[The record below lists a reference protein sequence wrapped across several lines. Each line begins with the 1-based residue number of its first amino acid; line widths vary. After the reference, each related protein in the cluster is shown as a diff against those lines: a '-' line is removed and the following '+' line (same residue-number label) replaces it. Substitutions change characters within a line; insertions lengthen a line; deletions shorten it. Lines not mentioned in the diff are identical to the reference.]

1 MKYQEIMKVLSE
13 CGMGAV
19 LVTENWEI
27 REVNETGIQ
36 LLHGSEHNWL
46 IGKRLS
52 DIAAPLCLE
61 SEQNIYACMGF
72 NEYLLRCPAPSADD
86 LPEYCR
92 LVVFRTATRD
102 AQCDM
107 FEHALEQ
114 VSDAVV
120 MCDAE
125 TRINFL
131 NNACIQMDEVVPSD
145 VIGEKN
151 EKVYEPLDG
160 QELIIP
166 QAIRKKQIYLGRR
179 QIYTT
184 RYNKNVDIT
193 SNTYPIIQNGQVLG
207 GYSIMKDWSAVDS
220 LNKKIVELQAK
231 LIAQSDP
238 SKHTSG
244 KSALTARYHFED
256 IMHISD
262 AMENMMEQCRQAAKS
277 DSSVMIYGE
286 TGTGK
291 ELLAQSIHNASR
303 RANGPF
309 LAINCAAIPE
319 NLLEGLLFGTEKGAY
334 TGAERRQGYF
344 EQANNGTLLLDE
356 LNSMNINL
364 QAKLLRVLQDGMVR
378 RVGGSSEIHVDV
390 RVLSNLNIPPQQAI
404 DENKLRCDLFYR
416 LGVVNIA
423 IPPLRERKEDI
434 PLLAKQFIMKC
445 NAKLSRNARDLSP
458 ETQELFQ
465 AYDWPGNVRE
475 LEHAIEHAI
484 NVLPDDESL
493 ITPEYIP
500 GYMQQVQQVSHKK
513 TAETPTPQLGSSLNS
528 TIKDVECNAI
538 CKILKENG
546 GNISESARVLKMSR
560 QSLQYRI
567 RKYGIN
573 VKEL

>member
-1 MKYQEIMKVLSE
+1 MRYQEIMKVLSE

-19 LVTENWEI
+19 LVTENWVI
-27 REVNETGIQ
+27 REVNEVGIR
-36 LLHGSEHNWL
+36 LLHGSEHHWL
-46 IGKRLS
+46 IGKKLS
-52 DIAAPLCLE
+52 DIASPLCLE
-61 SEQNIYACMGF
+61 PEQKIYAYMGF
-72 NEYLLRCPAPSADD
+72 NEYLLRCPAPSAED
-86 LPEYCR
+86 LPANCR

-120 MCDAE
+120 MCDEE

-160 QELIIP
+160 QSLIIP

-193 SNTYPIIQNGQVLG
+193 SNTYPIVQNGQVLG

-238 SKHTSG
+238 SKHNSG
-244 KSALTARYHFED
+244 KSALSARYHFDD
-256 IMHISD
+256 IMHIS
-262 AMENMMEQCRQAAKS
+262 AVMENMIEQCRQAAKS

-364 QAKLLRVLQDGMVR
+364 QA
-378 RVGGSSEIHVDV
+378 
-390 RVLSNLNIPPQQAI
+390 I
-404 DENKLRCDLFYR
+404 DENKLRRDLFYR

-445 NAKLSRNARDLSP
+445 NAKLSRNARDLDP
-458 ETQELFQ
+458 ATLDLFQ

-500 GYMQQVQQVSHKK
+500 AYMQDVQPMHKIKPVS
-513 TAETPTPQLGSSLNS
+513 APTPRAGTSLNS
-528 TIKDVECNAI
+528 TMKDVERNAV

>member
-1 MKYQEIMKVLSE
+1 MRYQEIMKVLSE

-19 LVTENWEI
+19 LVTENWVI
-27 REVNETGIQ
+27 REVNEVGIR
-36 LLHGSEHNWL
+36 LLHGSEHHWL
-46 IGKRLS
+46 IGKKLS
-52 DIAAPLCLE
+52 DIASPLCLE
-61 SEQNIYACMGF
+61 PEQKIYAYMGF
-72 NEYLLRCPAPSADD
+72 NEYLLRCPAPSAED
-86 LPEYCR
+86 LPANCR

-120 MCDAE
+120 MCDEE

-160 QELIIP
+160 QSLIIP

-193 SNTYPIIQNGQVLG
+193 SNTYPIVQNGQVLG

-238 SKHTSG
+238 SKHNSG
-244 KSALTARYHFED
+244 KSALSARYHFDD
-256 IMHISD
+256 IMHIS
-262 AMENMMEQCRQAAKS
+262 AVMENMIEQCRQAAKS

-390 RVLSNLNIPPQQAI
+390 RVLSNVNVLPQQAI
-404 DENKLRCDLFYR
+404 DENKLRRDLFYR
-416 LGVVNIA
+416 LGVVKHCDSAAARTKRGYSAAGKTIHYEVQCKALAQCTGFRSGNTGF
-423 IPPLRERKEDI
+423 IPSI
-434 PLLAKQFIMKC
+434 
-445 NAKLSRNARDLSP
+445 
-458 ETQELFQ
+458 
-465 AYDWPGNVRE
+465 
-475 LEHAIEHAI
+475 
-484 NVLPDDESL
+484 
-493 ITPEYIP
+493 
-500 GYMQQVQQVSHKK
+500 
-513 TAETPTPQLGSSLNS
+513 
-528 TIKDVECNAI
+528 
-538 CKILKENG
+538 
-546 GNISESARVLKMSR
+546 
-560 QSLQYRI
+560 
-567 RKYGIN
+567 
-573 VKEL
+573 

>member
-1 MKYQEIMKVLSE
+1 MRYQEIMKVLSE

-19 LVTENWEI
+19 LVTENWVI
-27 REVNETGIQ
+27 REVNEVGIR
-36 LLHGSEHNWL
+36 LLHGSEHHWL
-46 IGKRLS
+46 IGKKLS
-52 DIAAPLCLE
+52 DIASPLCLE
-61 SEQNIYACMGF
+61 PEQKIYAYMGF
-72 NEYLLRCPAPSADD
+72 NEYLLRCPAPSAED
-86 LPEYCR
+86 LPANCR

-120 MCDAE
+120 MCDEE

-160 QELIIP
+160 QSLIIP

-193 SNTYPIIQNGQVLG
+193 SNTYPIVQN
-207 GYSIMKDWSAVDS
+207 
-220 LNKKIVELQAK
+220 
-231 LIAQSDP
+231 
-238 SKHTSG
+238 
-244 KSALTARYHFED
+244 HFDD
-256 IMHISD
+256 IMHIS
-262 AMENMMEQCRQAAKS
+262 AVMENMIEQCRQAAKS

-390 RVLSNLNIPPQQAI
+390 RVLSNVNVLPQQAI
-404 DENKLRCDLFYR
+404 DENKLRRDLFYR

-445 NAKLSRNARDLSP
+445 NAKLSRNARDLDP
-458 ETQELFQ
+458 ATLDLFQ

-500 GYMQQVQQVSHKK
+500 AYMQDVQPMHKIKPVS
-513 TAETPTPQLGSSLNS
+513 APTPLAGTSLNS
-528 TIKDVECNAI
+528 TMKDVERNAV
-538 CKILKENG
+538 CRILKENR